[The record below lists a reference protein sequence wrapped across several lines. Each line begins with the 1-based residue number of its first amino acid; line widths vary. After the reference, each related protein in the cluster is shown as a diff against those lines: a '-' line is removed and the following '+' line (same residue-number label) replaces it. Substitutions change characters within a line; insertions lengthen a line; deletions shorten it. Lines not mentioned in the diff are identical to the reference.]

1 MLIAVLFIQQAVKVS
16 SPSGILNEMYTETAQ
31 VLLHLFI
38 KLLFQLQGILGEFRI
53 PEHEDPNLEK
63 YNFQSLYTNGL
74 LGVIFT
80 FGLLYTGLK
89 SRGAR
94 SWQYGTGL

>member
-31 VLLHLFI
+31 VPLHLFI

-63 YNFQSLYTNGL
+63 YNFQWLYANGL